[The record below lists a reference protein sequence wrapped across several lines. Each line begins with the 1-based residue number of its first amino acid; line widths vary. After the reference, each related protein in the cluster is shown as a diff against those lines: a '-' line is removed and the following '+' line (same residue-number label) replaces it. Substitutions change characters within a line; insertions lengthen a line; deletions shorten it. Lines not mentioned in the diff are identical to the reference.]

1 MLKTNRELY
10 QIISEEDSCL
20 NLQSLN
26 NILFVQHKC
35 GLIKMYKKT
44 ETQWA
49 VFKSIDVDFY
59 HYCRYI
65 LYIISIYILY

>member
-10 QIISEEDSCL
+10 QITSEDSCL

-26 NILFVQHKC
+26 NNTLFVQHKC

-44 ETQWA
+44 ETRWTA
-49 VFKSIDVDFY
+49 FKSINIDFY

-65 LYIISIYILY
+65 LYLYILY